1 MDASMIDDSRDPVGT
16 ISRTTRHMNFSKETL
31 VQHTSE
37 AASGAIAAVSA
48 NAGKF
53 SFFGGLGTF
62 FGALTSTQTLML
74 LGVIASA
81 LGIYFG
87 IRREIRETRKFKAEM
102 ALFKKQ
108 GVEVET

>member
-1 MDASMIDDSRDPVGT
+1 MAL
-16 ISRTTRHMNFSKETL
+16 HAA
-31 VQHTSE
+31 E
-37 AASGAIAAVSA
+37 AASGALAVVSA

-53 SFFGGLGTF
+53 SFFGGMGTF

-102 ALFKKQ
+102 RLLEKQ
-108 GVEVET
+108 GIKID